1 MAFAR
6 PWVLWLGAGLA
17 VGVVLLHMLRHH
29 PGPRLPLPTARFL
42 VADRRTR
49 LRLFPPSHTAL
60 LAARLGAL
68 AALALAAAS
77 PTLSDRRDGDLLVVA
92 LDAGA
97 GMAPAWS
104 AAVDSAR
111 AALDAGAARLVVF
124 DSAAVPLEASAL
136 DSLRGAGPSGATAD
150 YRAAF
155 RGLRDAAGRSRADA
169 FEAVLITTP
178 RAAAWR
184 RGSAPTRDAA
194 WPAPIRVLTPDR
206 SPAGGPSEGES
217 AGAAPASRDP
227 EGGAPGAAAAG
238 PGAAAAGPGAPPPA
252 PGTPPPA
259 PGTPPPAP
267 GTPPPGP
274 GPPRPPA
281 VRVVGADA
289 ARSPYLAAA
298 LASLGVERVEPG
310 GAAAGGSGAPDPG
323 QALLVAPGAQAPEPD
338 GTVAEGVIAR
348 WGTLDGAASDAFGW
362 LPDAG
367 SETAA
372 EPGPVPTPAL
382 LVEAAPWTGAGGP
395 LVIDGPFAVRAGA
408 PGPGARVWAVTAEG
422 RAAGVALAEGDGCR
436 TYFAGDLL
444 DARLVASP
452 DFPAVVDRLL
462 RGCAEG
468 ATGEAPAGAAGLRG
482 AAGDLL
488 GAGALAVLEGASR
501 DAATAESLGLR
512 AGRPV
517 GRLLLAAALALL
529 LLEIALG
536 ARAASASAPPALA
549 RAASGERAA

>member
-49 LRLFPPSHTAL
+49 LRLFPPSHAAL

-77 PTLSDRRDGDLLVVA
+77 PTLSDRRDGELLVVA

-155 RGLRDAAGRSRADA
+155 RGLREAAGRSRADA

-217 AGAAPASRDP
+217 GGAAPALRDP
-227 EGGAPGAAAAG
+227 ERGAPGAAAAG
-238 PGAAAAGPGAPPPA
+238 PG
-252 PGTPPPA
+252 
-259 PGTPPPAP
+259 
-267 GTPPPGP
+267 TPPPGP
-274 GPPRPPA
+274 GTQRPPA

-310 GAAAGGSGAPDPG
+310 GAAGGSGAPDPG
-323 QALLVAPGAQAPEPD
+323 QALLVAPGAQVPEPD
-338 GTVAEGVIAR
+338 GTVTEGVIAR

-362 LPDAG
+362 LPDAR
-367 SETAA
+367 SEIAA

-382 LVEAAPWTGAGGP
+382 LVEAAPWTGADGP

-422 RAAGVALAEGDGCR
+422 RAAGVALGDGGGCR

-462 RGCAEG
+462 RGCADG
-468 ATGEAPAGAAGLRG
+468 AKGDAPAGAAGLRA

-488 GAGALAVLEGASR
+488 GTGALAFLEGASR

-512 AGRPV
+512 ADRPV

-549 RAASGERAA
+549 RAASGER